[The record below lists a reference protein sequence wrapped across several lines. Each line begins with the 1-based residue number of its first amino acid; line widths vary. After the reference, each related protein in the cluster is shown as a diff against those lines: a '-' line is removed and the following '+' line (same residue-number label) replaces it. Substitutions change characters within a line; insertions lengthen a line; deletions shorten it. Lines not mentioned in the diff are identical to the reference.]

1 MYRAILYILINLS
14 TVYCLQVKASVDK
27 NKCSVNDLI
36 SLKIEFQDADSFGDV
51 NIAQI
56 SKDFSVIS
64 GPSQQTSMQWIN
76 GSVTNSRIMSWSLS
90 PKKPGRL
97 TIPALTISLGKKK
110 FKTKP
115 IIIDVVGSKKKQS
128 DLSVFITAELDKEK
142 AFLGEQITLAY
153 KLYKK
158 VDISIEPFEVPEF
171 SGFWTEEL
179 YRPNQIKF
187 KKVDLNG
194 VRYQVG
200 TLYKVALFPISGSEH
215 YIEPLS
221 IKIQTQK
228 KRSRRNKD
236 PFFDPFF
243 DSFFT
248 ETETKILRSSQKKI
262 AIKNFPDPR
271 PSNFTGAVGSFKIS
285 TSIDRDS
292 TYVNDA
298 ITFRISVA
306 GTGNLGLFT
315 LPKFNFSDQIDQFP
329 PKETFD
335 KNVFRDALSGTMNWE
350 FILVPRISG
359 KILIP
364 PVSMGYFDPNIEKWK
379 KINSESVIIPVKKR
393 RERNFNNNGF
403 SKKEVE
409 LLDSDI
415 NYINTSNPVW
425 RKLGKN
431 SYNKIILLYLL
442 SFLLI
447 PIPLVLNSF
456 LGYRL
461 NSESVRVSRKAFSNA
476 QKRFKTKNEH
486 ITIVAS
492 KIVYLYLKDKFQLTS
507 SNLDPIIV
515 ENLLSGTIDRTL
527 LNDLIN
533 HLKVCDETYFGQI
546 KEKNEGVIKE
556 NTINLLERL
565 EKQIS

>member
-1 MYRAILYILINLS
+1 MYRAILCILINLS

-97 TIPALTISLGKKK
+97 TIPVLTISLGKKK

-115 IIIDVVGSKKKQS
+115 IIIDVVGSKKKRS

-248 ETETKILRSSQKKI
+248 ETETKILRSSQKNI
-262 AIKNFPDPR
+262 AIKNFPNPR
-271 PSNFTGAVGSFKIS
+271 PSNFTRAVGSFKIS

-379 KINSESVIIPVKKR
+379 KINSESVIVPVKKR

-409 LLDSDI
+409 LLDIDI

-425 RKLGKN
+425 QKLEKN

-507 SNLDPIIV
+507 SNLDPIII

-546 KEKNEGVIKE
+546 KEKNEEVIKE
-556 NTINLLERL
+556 NTINLLARI

>member
-1 MYRAILYILINLS
+1 MYKAILYILINLS

-90 PKKPGRL
+90 PKNPGRL

-158 VDISIEPFEVPEF
+158 VDISIEPFKVPEF

-194 VRYQVG
+194 VGYQVG

-431 SYNKIILLYLL
+431 SYNKI
-442 SFLLI
+442 
-447 PIPLVLNSF
+447 
-456 LGYRL
+456 
-461 NSESVRVSRKAFSNA
+461 
-476 QKRFKTKNEH
+476 
-486 ITIVAS
+486 TIFFTFF
-492 KIVYLYLKDKFQLTS
+492 IFIY
-507 SNLDPIIV
+507 
-515 ENLLSGTIDRTL
+515 E
-527 LNDLIN
+527 
-533 HLKVCDETYFGQI
+533 
-546 KEKNEGVIKE
+546 
-556 NTINLLERL
+556 
-565 EKQIS
+565 